1 MSAWT
6 DFHRANGPGGAS
18 GIDAP
23 SALPAPSTRMLAV
36 AIGSVAVLGLVSVY
50 MSVGSPTAAP
60 LTVPAFQASGC
71 AQRGQARLFFGLQG
85 PTGLVSDLEWETF
98 LADVVTPRFPNG
110 LTVVQASGQWRGAG
124 DRLQR
129 EPARVVEI
137 VHDESPD
144 AWQRLDRIVT
154 LYKARYQ
161 QQSVMVA
168 RTRIDVCF

>member
-1 MSAWT
+1 MGTTARRRVLQVSLVSRT
-6 DFHRANGPGGAS
+6 AS
-18 GIDAP
+18 N
-23 SALPAPSTRMLAV
+23 RVLAV
-36 AIGSVAVLGLVSVY
+36 TIGSVAVLGVASLY
-50 MSVGSPTAAP
+50 MSVGSPIAAP
-60 LTVPAFQASGC
+60 LTLRSIQTSGC

-85 PTGLVSDLEWETF
+85 PRGLVSDFEWETF

-124 DRLQR
+124 DRLER

-144 AWQRLDRIVT
+144 AWQRIDRIVK
-154 LYKARYQ
+154 LYKTRYQ
-161 QQSVMVA
+161 QQSVMVV